1 MEKHFFPGRLPML
14 CLCAAALSFTACS
27 DDDEDGVVPN
37 AGVIPT
43 VADPITAIESP
54 WGDTEHYVYDEQG
67 RLVSGNSN
75 YGSLSITFS
84 PLTFTYV
91 STYDGY
97 TERWDNVSTDTRGYM
112 TRARLTYTEEDG
124 YTTSGNIRLTYN
136 ADGYLSRIEG
146 TGVDGGVTY
155 TDAYTLE
162 YEGGKLMRIVNDY
175 RDPEYGSEQYTYTY
189 TYAAA
194 GENPNSGIPFY
205 ESIID
210 MSLPFIFLGGYAGP
224 QPSELPV
231 ACREAYSGEDGDEA
245 SEYAYVFYYEWT
257 YDAQGRVATFAET
270 DENGYPN
277 RSYTYHYGND
287 GTEAAPQA
295 AAVRRAAVGTGVKK
309 RPLSVRQRILAKR
322 ARLAR

>member
-1 MEKHFFPGRLPML
+1 MKKTFFLGRLPML
-14 CLCAAALSFTACS
+14 CLCAAALSFMACS
-27 DDDEDGVVPN
+27 DDDDEGGVPN
-37 AGVIPT
+37 AGVIPS
-43 VADPITAIESP
+43 VADPITAIETP

-67 RLVSGNSN
+67 RLVSGNDN

-97 TERWDNVSTDTRGYM
+97 TERWNNVSTDTRGYM
-112 TRARLTYTEEDG
+112 TRARMTYTEEDG
-124 YTTSGNIRLTYN
+124 YTTSGNVRLTYN

-162 YEGGKLMRIVNDY
+162 YEGGK
-175 RDPEYGSEQYTYTY
+175 
-189 TYAAA
+189 
-194 GENPNSGIPFY
+194 GIPFY
-205 ESIID
+205 EGNID
-210 MSLPFIFLGGYAGP
+210 MSLPFIFLGGYAGRL
-224 QPSELPV
+224 PSELPV

-270 DENGYPN
+270 DESGYLN

-287 GTEAAPQA
+287 GAEAAPQA
-295 AAVRRAAVGTGVKK
+295 AAVRRPAVGTGVKK
-309 RPLSVRQRILAKR
+309 RTLSVRQRILAKR

>member
-43 VADPITAIESP
+43 VTDPITAIESP

-67 RLVSGNSN
+67 RLVGGNSN

-84 PLTFTYV
+84 PLTFTFV

-112 TRARLTYTEEDG
+112 TRARMTYTEEDG
-124 YTTSGNIRLTYN
+124 YTTSGNVRLTYN

-146 TGVDGGVTY
+146 TGTEEGVTY
-155 TDAYTLE
+155 TDAYTFE
-162 YEGGKLMRIVNDY
+162 YEDGKLLRIVNDY
-175 RDPEYGSEQYTYTY
+175 SDPEYGNERCIYTY

-194 GENPNSGIPFY
+194 GANPNSGIPFY
-205 ESIID
+205 EENIN
-210 MSLPFIFLGGYAGP
+210 MSSPFIFLGGYAGRH
-224 QPSELPV
+224 PSELPV
-231 ACREAYSGEDGDEA
+231 ACTEAYSGEDEEGPF
-245 SEYAYVFYYEWT
+245 EYAYNFRYEWT
-257 YDAQGRVATFAET
+257 YDAQGRVATSATRDEAGNLYET
-270 DENGYPN
+270 N
-277 RSYTYHYGND
+277 TYRYGND

-295 AAVRRAAVGTGVKK
+295 AAAQRAAVGTGVKK
-309 RPLSVRQRILAKR
+309 RPLSVRERILAKR
-322 ARLAR
+322 ARLTR